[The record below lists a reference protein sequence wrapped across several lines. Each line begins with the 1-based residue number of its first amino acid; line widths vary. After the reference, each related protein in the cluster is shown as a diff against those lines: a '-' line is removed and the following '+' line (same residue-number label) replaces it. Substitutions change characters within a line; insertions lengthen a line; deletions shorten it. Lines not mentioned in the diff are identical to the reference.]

1 MTREDL
7 EVKIE
12 LTETN
17 IELLQEVI
25 EFNKKTNRT
34 MIIISV
40 IVYAAIVFANLDT
53 KNFDIMEIFAIS
65 FLTTSTY
72 YQINKMIDTNR
83 EDRLKLRQLITK
95 LQYYKGLL
103 KYKE

>member
-1 MTREDL
+1 MTRKDL
-7 EVKIE
+7 EVKIA

-17 IELLQEVI
+17 IELLQEVM
-25 EFNKKTNRT
+25 EFNKKTNRA

-40 IVYAAIVFANLDT
+40 IVYAVIVFANLDT
-53 KNFDIMEIFAIS
+53 KNFNIMEIFAIS

-83 EDRLKLRQLITK
+83 EDRLKLRQLTTK
-95 LQYYKGLL
+95 LQHYKGLL
-103 KYKE
+103 KHKE